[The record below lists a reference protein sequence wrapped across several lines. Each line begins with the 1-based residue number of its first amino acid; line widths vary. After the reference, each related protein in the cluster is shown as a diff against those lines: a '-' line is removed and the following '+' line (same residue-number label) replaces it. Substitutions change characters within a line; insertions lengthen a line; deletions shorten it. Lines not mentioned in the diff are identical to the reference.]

1 MTERIHDSN
10 EMVKGHVIAEDGK
23 QYFVC
28 GKNYIEVSE
37 HFPQKGRKLN
47 DLIEDVSY
55 SRNTKRSCRYRGRV
69 VLNHP
74 RMPSFA

>member
-10 EMVKGHVIAEDGK
+10 KMAKGHVITEDGK

-47 DLIEDVSY
+47 DLIEDVILHTADN
-55 SRNTKRSCRYRGRV
+55 RRT
-69 VLNHP
+69 
-74 RMPSFA
+74 A